1 MKINCSLLISTT
13 VGKIT
18 SEQTIQRN
26 SHDICTNPIDISLI
40 SETIDTS
47 LISETID
54 TRLSSEALDTSLISA
69 TIDNSLISDIIDS
82 SLISERSDDYYEVD
96 RLFRQQ
102 QQPTGDSIGPL
113 EGYFKIMLLHQ
124 PKDN

>member
-1 MKINCSLLISTT
+1 MYALSLRQISVLISTP

-18 SEQTIQRN
+18 SEQPIQHK
-26 SHDICTNPIDISLI
+26 SHDICTNPID
-40 SETIDTS
+40 TS
-47 LISETID
+47 LN
-54 TRLSSEALDTSLISA
+54 SEALDTSLISA

>member
-1 MKINCSLLISTT
+1 MMYAVSLRQILHTP

-18 SEQTIQRN
+18 SEQPIQRK
-26 SHDICTNPIDISLI
+26 SHDICTNP
-40 SETIDTS
+40 IDTS

-54 TRLSSEALDTSLISA
+54 TSLNSEALGTSLISA

>member
-1 MKINCSLLISTT
+1 
-13 VGKIT
+13 
-18 SEQTIQRN
+18 
-26 SHDICTNPIDISLI
+26 
-40 SETIDTS
+40 
-47 LISETID
+47 
-54 TRLSSEALDTSLISA
+54 
-69 TIDNSLISDIIDS
+69 
-82 SLISERSDDYYEVD
+82 VD